1 MNKLSTYW
9 SSLRT
14 SDVYFNISYAL
25 MMIMMALLP
34 YTTFFMWPIGITLMV
49 LWVCQWNWR
58 EKWENFKAND
68 GIPYGVF
75 LLCICLIPLLG
86 FINSENKPIAW
97 RSFEAHLWFFF
108 APLVF
113 LTSSSKLWS
122 KRHVQTLLFLFSVN
136 EIIFLAF
143 LFFHGIYKM
152 CTTGDTSYMYN
163 DLFCCERHHA
173 YISLYANFVYLLIFQ
188 YLMKNINKISKKR
201 KILLF
206 GLELFISV
214 CIFYAY
220 SRAGILIFLFMHLVW
235 CSYTI
240 HLKRSSWKI
249 MTALA
254 ISMFALFSTLIVT
267 SPINRFT
274 EEAIFFHRKPGDDRE
289 IDPRRIIWE
298 ASKEAAIDNLPWGV
312 GTGDGNDIIVK
323 YYHKNGY
330 WLSSEHPF
338 NAHNQ
343 FLFAL
348 LTNGIPGIII
358 ILFFFCTPLGLA
370 IRHKDILLLSLF
382 LLMTLNCLVE
392 CMFDRRAGVDFFAV
406 MIPLFIIRTHIYTQN
421 NRTEPKNDTLI
432 Y

>member
-34 YTTFFMWPIGITLMV
+34 FTTFFMWPIGVMLML
-49 LWVCQWNWR
+49 LWICPGTWR
-58 EKWENFKAND
+58 EKWENFKQND
-68 GIPYGVF
+68 GIPYGFF
-75 LLCICLIPLLG
+75 LLGICLIPLLG

-108 APLVF
+108 TPLIF

-122 KRHVQTLLFLFSVN
+122 KRHVQTLLLIFSVSEIILLLFLFG
-136 EIIFLAF
+136 
-143 LFFHGIYKM
+143 HGIFKM
-152 CTTGDTSYMYN
+152 WATGDTAYMFN
-163 DLFCCERHHA
+163 NLFCYKRHHA

-188 YLMKNINKISKKR
+188 YLIENFDRISRIR

-206 GLELFISV
+206 GLALFISV

-235 CSYTI
+235 CFYAI
-240 HLKRSSWKI
+240 HLKRSSWKVMI
-249 MTALA
+249 ALA
-254 ISMFALFSTLIVT
+254 MSMFALFSTLIVT
-267 SPINRFT
+267 APINRFT
-274 EEAIFFHRKPGDDRE
+274 EDAIFFHRKPGDDRE
-289 IDPRRIIWE
+289 IDPRRVIWM

-312 GTGDGNDIIVK
+312 GTGDGNDVIVE
-323 YYHKNGY
+323 YYHRNGY
-330 WLSSEHPF
+330 WLSSEHSF

-343 FLFAL
+343 FLFAM
-348 LTNGIPGIII
+348 LTNGIPGFII
-358 ILFFFCTPLGLA
+358 ILLFFFAPLGLA
-370 IRHKDILLLSLF
+370 IRHKDIFLLSLF

-406 MIPLFIIRTHIYTQN
+406 MIPLFIIRTHINTKN
-421 NRTEPKNDTLI
+421 NMTKNKI
-432 Y
+432 YDQIC